1 MASPDDSTERIYAL
15 WDHMAGFE
23 AAQQDVA
30 LKHLL
35 RELCAL
41 VNAQNASWVCAVR
54 MPQMGPQDPVSG
66 WRPRL
71 SEHLHPFAR
80 LRAGAREQTR
90 MLEEGEIDLTTV
102 RNVALA
108 GRFRANRLID
118 LVPEEW
124 FESGYYRNF
133 YEGLGHT
140 DAIWAGCPVN
150 ADAEVYFGLYRG
162 EGNPRFTE
170 AERDTAAA
178 ALRGLKWFHRNQLL
192 GHGLLVAATPLTAA
206 ERGVLQGLLGGEPEK
221 QIASSLG
228 QSYHTTHE
236 HVMAIYRKFGVNNRA
251 ALMALWLG
259 KPG

>member
-1 MASPDDSTERIYAL
+1 MASPDASAERIYAL

-54 MPQMGPQDPVSG
+54 MPQMGPQDPVNG

-90 MLEEGEIDLTTV
+90 MLEEGDIDLTTV

-108 GRFRANRLID
+108 GSFRANRLID

-133 YEGLGHT
+133 YQALGHT

-150 ADAEVYFGLYRG
+150 ADAEVYFGLYRA
-162 EGNPRFTE
+162 EGHPRFTE

-221 QIASSLG
+221 LIASRLG

-259 KPG
+259 RAG

>member
-1 MASPDDSTERIYAL
+1 MTLTDDSSERIHTL
-15 WDHMAGFE
+15 WDDMAGFE
-23 AAQQDVA
+23 AAQQDLA

-54 MPQMGPQDPVSG
+54 MPQMDPRDPVQG

-71 SEHLHPFAR
+71 SDHLHPFAL
-80 LRAGAREQTR
+80 LRAGAQQQTR
-90 MLEEGEIDLTTV
+90 MLEEGTVDLTTV

-118 LVPEEW
+118 LVPEDW
-124 FESGYYRNF
+124 FASDYYQAF
-133 YEGLGHT
+133 YAALGHT

-150 ADAEVYFGLYRG
+150 DDAEVYFGLYRA
-162 EGNPRFTE
+162 EGQPRFSE
-170 AERDTAAA
+170 AERDTAAT

-192 GHGLLVAATPLTAA
+192 GHGLLVAATPLTAG
-206 ERGVLQGLLGGEPEK
+206 ERNVLQGLLGGQAEK
-221 QIASSLG
+221 QIAADLG

-236 HVMAIYRKFGVNNRA
+236 YVTSIYRKFGVNNRA
-251 ALMALWLG
+251 SLMALWLG
-259 KPG
+259 KAS